1 MPAADLSLAV
11 PLIAA
16 ASLGWAA
23 FDSLRKA
30 LLRVVPPVPLLF
42 LISGVSALLFFL
54 WAAIAGP
61 PHAPL
66 LTRAYLVPALGTIG
80 LNLAANFAYSEALR
94 RAPLSV
100 VVPLLSL
107 TPAFA
112 TLLAIPLLG
121 ETPGP
126 AGFTGVALVVAGA
139 LWLNAPDRHPA
150 DPAQAAGRGPRFL
163 REPGAAL
170 AAFTALAWSLTL
182 PLDKLAVREA
192 GAPLH
197 GTVLNAGV
205 AAGFLIVLLARR
217 EVRAVATVRQVP
229 GLFLAAIL
237 VSVLALALQL
247 LALRLVLVAWV
258 ETAKRG
264 FGNFAA
270 VLLGRV
276 VFEEPI
282 TLRKL
287 LASALMAAGVALLF
301 L

>member
-1 MPAADLSLAV
+1 MADLTLAV

-16 ASLGWAA
+16 ASVSWAA

-42 LISGVSALLFFL
+42 LISTVSAVLFGA
-54 WAAIAGP
+54 WAAAQGVP
-61 PHAPL
+61 WGAL
-66 LTRAYLVPALGTIG
+66 ATRAYLVPALGTVLLNIAA
-80 LNLAANFAYSEALR
+80 NLAYSQALR
-94 RAPLSV
+94 VSPLSV

-121 ETPGP
+121 ERPGP
-126 AGFTGVALVVAGA
+126 SGIAGVALVVAGA
-139 LWLNAPDRHPA
+139 LWLNAPVRGV
-150 DPAQAAGRGPRFL
+150 QGAGRGFF
-163 REPGAAL
+163 REPGVAL
-170 AAFTALAWSLTL
+170 AAFTAFSWSLTL

-229 GLFLAAIL
+229 GLFLLAIL
-237 VSVLALALQL
+237 VSVLALGLQL

-270 VLLGRV
+270 VLLGRAY
-276 VFEEPI
+276 FGEPI
-282 TLRKL
+282 TPRKL
-287 LASALMAAGVALLF
+287 LAAGIMAAGVALLF